1 MLALKPPFSGRDM
14 DHLFKRVC
22 KGIFPRIPEHY
33 SNDIWA
39 IVQLM
44 LRVEPEK
51 RPDTNQLINSKM
63 FQIYSEKLKSL
74 ESVDETFQKTLK
86 SVSPDRARLS
96 QITNSLLT
104 QLQLPPNDI
113 SSLTS
118 ILPKRNYESS
128 TTTNIGK
135 HVGSLLKTTSV

>member
-1 MLALKPPFSGRDM
+1 
-14 DHLFKRVC
+14 
-22 KGIFPRIPEHY
+22 
-33 SNDIWA
+33 
-39 IVQLM
+39 M

-51 RPDTNQLINSKM
+51 RPDTSQLINSKM
-63 FQIYSEKLKSL
+63 FQIYTEKLKSL

-96 QITNSLLT
+96 QITSSLLT

-118 ILPKRNYESS
+118 ILPRRNYESS
-128 TTTNIGK
+128 TTTHGK
-135 HVGSLLKTTSV
+135 QVNSLMKTNSV

>member
-104 QLQLPPNDI
+104 
-113 SSLTS
+113 
-118 ILPKRNYESS
+118 
-128 TTTNIGK
+128 
-135 HVGSLLKTTSV
+135 